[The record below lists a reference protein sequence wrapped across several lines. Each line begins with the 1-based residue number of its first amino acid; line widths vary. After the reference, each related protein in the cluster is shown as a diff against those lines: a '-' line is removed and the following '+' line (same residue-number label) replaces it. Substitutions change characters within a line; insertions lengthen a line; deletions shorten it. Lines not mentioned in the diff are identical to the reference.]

1 MPFRLASVFYV
12 LISTFVFLELKK
24 LASQTAIYGLSSMV
38 GRFLN
43 FLLVPLY
50 TSQFIPEEYG
60 VVTVL
65 YAMVGFVAVLLTFG
79 METAFFNF
87 SRKDLA
93 TDKVYHT
100 AFWSVVGAVLVF
112 LVLGL
117 PGANRVAKLIEYA
130 DHPEYIRYFVLIL
143 ALDALTALPFALLRK
158 QNKAVRFAVIRMVNI
173 FINIGLN
180 LYFIQYGYEQ
190 FEAGNLIPGF
200 DPEFGVGYIF
210 IANLVAS
217 AVTLLLLLPQ
227 FRTGRMKFDRRLFQQ
242 MLFYAGPLVIVGF
255 AGMVN
260 ELLDRI
266 LLKYLLPVETADYDI
281 GVYGAFYK
289 LSIIVTLFV
298 QAFRFAAEPFFFDK
312 ASDVNAPKTYARV
325 MHVFVGVCGFIFLA
339 TMLFVE
345 DLSGLLI
352 RREEYYEH
360 PDAMNIVPVLLMA
373 NVMLGIYYNLSIW
386 YKLSEKTLL
395 GSTVALGG
403 AVGTIVLNVLLIP
416 VWGIMGSA
424 LATLAVYAGMTVVA
438 FMMGTKHYP
447 VPYNTIRILMYLGL
461 ALLLWQG
468 HVYLSAWL
476 VGFMVQ
482 ISAIFLLA
490 VYAFVVMGLE
500 KGKG

>member
-1 MPFRLASVFYV
+1 
-12 LISTFVFLELKK
+12 
-24 LASQTAIYGLSSMV
+24 
-38 GRFLN
+38 
-43 FLLVPLY
+43 
-50 TSQFIPEEYG
+50 
-60 VVTVL
+60 
-65 YAMVGFVAVLLTFG
+65 
-79 METAFFNF
+79 
-87 SRKDLA
+87 
-93 TDKVYHT
+93 
-100 AFWSVVGAVLVF
+100 
-112 LVLGL
+112 
-117 PGANRVAKLIEYA
+117 
-130 DHPEYIRYFVLIL
+130 
-143 ALDALTALPFALLRK
+143 
-158 QNKAVRFAVIRMVNI
+158 
-173 FINIGLN
+173 
-180 LYFIQYGYEQ
+180 
-190 FEAGNLIPGF
+190 
-200 DPEFGVGYIF
+200 
-210 IANLVAS
+210 
-217 AVTLLLLLPQ
+217 
-227 FRTGRMKFDRRLFQQ
+227 MKFDRRLFQQ

-416 VWGIMGSA
+416 MWGIMGSA
-424 LATLAVYAGMTVVA
+424 LATLAVYTAMTLVA

-468 HVYLSAWL
+468 HVYLSSWL
-476 VGFMVQ
+476 NGFMVQ